1 MVIRVTEKNKS
12 GKGKRECCWGRAAV
26 LKRVKSHRATFEQK
40 PKRRTGRSHIN
51 ICRKS
56 FQTEG
61 TDLAALRQQR
71 GHRSWSREVE
81 WDQPSK

>member
-1 MVIRVTEKNKS
+1 M
-12 GKGKRECCWGRAAV
+12 
-26 LKRVKSHRATFEQK
+26 KRVKSHRATFEQK
-40 PKRRTGRSHIN
+40 PKRLLGTGRSHIN

-56 FQTEG
+56 IQTEG

-81 WDQPSK
+81 WDQSSQ